1 MKQSAKFTRV
11 NPSTEIQP
19 LLKKDNVPCFFLKF
33 WLKLTPVF
41 MKLFFIMAFIIAA
54 CSNNESVDSLRIGND
69 PNTTPEVAGN
79 LDMEAVP
86 LSKQSSPTSESEL
99 LSPEISQKLVRSG
112 GINFQS
118 EDLEKDY
125 SQIKSMLDGFD
136 AYLENEN
143 QSNDNYRKSY
153 NLSIRVP
160 SDKYDSL
167 LNAISGIAFKVENKY
182 SNVDDV
188 TERYYDL
195 QSRIQNKKELEKR
208 YRDILSKANQV
219 KDILEIE
226 RNLNEVRTDIEMMEG
241 QFNYLSKQIQL
252 SSLQIQF
259 YEELPYE
266 LNSPK
271 KKGFWVRIFNALD
284 NGWQVFLTV
293 LIGLVTLWPF
303 YLAGALVFFLVVY
316 LKRRKKNHP

>member
-1 MKQSAKFTRV
+1 
-11 NPSTEIQP
+11 
-19 LLKKDNVPCFFLKF
+19 
-33 WLKLTPVF
+33 
-41 MKLFFIMAFIIAA
+41 MAFIIAA
-54 CSNNESVDSLRIGND
+54 CSNNPSETVESMPVEFNEII
-69 PNTTPEVAGN
+69 
-79 LDMEAVP
+79 EAP
-86 LSKQSSPTSESEL
+86 PTGQADASSEKLILSQD
-99 LSPEISQKLVRSG
+99 ISQKLVRSG

-118 EDLEKDY
+118 EDIEKDY
-125 SQIKSMLDGFD
+125 AKIKSMLGGFN

-143 QSNDNYRKSY
+143 QNNDNYRKSY

-160 SDKYDSL
+160 SEKYDSL
-167 LNAISGIAFKVENKY
+167 LNSISGIAFKVESKY

-195 QSRIQNKKELEKR
+195 QNRIQNKKELEIR
-208 YRDILSKANQV
+208 YREILSKANQV

-241 QFNYLSKQIQL
+241 QFNFLSKQIQF
-252 SSLQIQF
+252 SSLQVQF

-271 KKGFWVRIFNALD
+271 KKGFWVRVFNALD

-293 LIGLVTLWPF
+293 LVGLVTLWPF
-303 YLAGALVFFLVVY
+303 YFAGALIFVLVVY
-316 LKRRKKNHP
+316 LKRRNKKHP

>member
-1 MKQSAKFTRV
+1 
-11 NPSTEIQP
+11 
-19 LLKKDNVPCFFLKF
+19 
-33 WLKLTPVF
+33 
-41 MKLFFIMAFIIAA
+41 MKLFFALAFIIAA
-54 CSNNESVDSLRIGND
+54 CSNNPSENSDFVSSEFEETIEI
-69 PNTTPEVAGN
+69 PNTRQEVYSS
-79 LDMEAVP
+79 ETKV
-86 LSKQSSPTSESEL
+86 LSSD
-99 LSPEISQKLVRSG
+99 ISQKLVRSG

-125 SQIKSMLDGFD
+125 QQIKGMLGGFD
-136 AYLENEN
+136 AYLENES
-143 QSNDNYRKSY
+143 QSNDQFRKTY

-167 LNAISGIAFKVENKY
+167 LNRISGIAFKVDSKY
-182 SNVDDV
+182 SNTDDV

-208 YRDILSKANQV
+208 YREILTKANEV

-241 QFNYLSKQIQL
+241 QFNYLNNQIKF
-252 SSLQIQF
+252 SSLQVQF

-271 KKGFWVRIFNALD
+271 KKGFWVRIFNAVD

-293 LIGLVTLWPF
+293 FVGLVTLWPF
-303 YLAGALVFFLVVY
+303 YLAGGLVFVLVMY
-316 LKRRKKNHP
+316 LKRRNKKHP

>member
-1 MKQSAKFTRV
+1 
-11 NPSTEIQP
+11 
-19 LLKKDNVPCFFLKF
+19 
-33 WLKLTPVF
+33 
-41 MKLFFIMAFIIAA
+41 MKLFFALAFIIAA
-54 CSNNESVDSLRIGND
+54 CSNNPSENSDFVSSEFEETIEI
-69 PNTTPEVAGN
+69 PNTRQEVYSS
-79 LDMEAVP
+79 ETKV
-86 LSKQSSPTSESEL
+86 LSSD
-99 LSPEISQKLVRSG
+99 ISQKLVRSG

-125 SQIKSMLDGFD
+125 QQIKGMLGGFD
-136 AYLENEN
+136 AYLENES
-143 QSNDNYRKSY
+143 QSNDQFRKTY

-167 LNAISGIAFKVENKY
+167 LNRISGIAFIVYSKY
-182 SNVDDV
+182 SNTDDV

-208 YRDILSKANQV
+208 YREILTKANEV

-241 QFNYLSKQIQL
+241 QFNYLNNQIKF
-252 SSLQIQF
+252 SSLQVQF

-271 KKGFWVRIFNALD
+271 KKGFWVRIFNAVD

-293 LIGLVTLWPF
+293 FVGLVTLWPF
-303 YLAGALVFFLVVY
+303 YLAGGLVFVLVMY
-316 LKRRKKNHP
+316 LKRRNKKHP

>member
-1 MKQSAKFTRV
+1 MKQFFT
-11 NPSTEIQP
+11 
-19 LLKKDNVPCFFLKF
+19 
-33 WLKLTPVF
+33 
-41 MKLFFIMAFIIAA
+41 MAFIIAA
-54 CSNNESVDSLRIGND
+54 CSNNPSETVESIPVEFNEII
-69 PNTTPEVAGN
+69 
-79 LDMEAVP
+79 EAP
-86 LSKQSSPTSESEL
+86 PTGQADASSEKLL
-99 LSPEISQKLVRSG
+99 LSQDISQKLVRSG

-118 EDLEKDY
+118 EDIEKDY
-125 SQIKSMLDGFD
+125 AKIKSMLGGFN

-153 NLSIRVP
+153 NLNIRVP
-160 SDKYDSL
+160 SERYDSL
-167 LNAISGIAFKVENKY
+167 LNGISGIAFKVESKY

-195 QSRIQNKKELEKR
+195 QSRIQNKKELEIR
-208 YRDILSKANQV
+208 YREILSKANQV

-241 QFNYLSKQIQL
+241 QFNYLSKQIQF
-252 SSLQIQF
+252 SSLQVQF

-271 KKGFWVRIFNALD
+271 KKGFWVRVFNALD

-293 LIGLVTLWPF
+293 LVGLVTLWPF
-303 YLAGALVFFLVVY
+303 YFAGALIFVLVVY
-316 LKRRKKNHP
+316 LKRRNKKHP

>member
-1 MKQSAKFTRV
+1 
-11 NPSTEIQP
+11 
-19 LLKKDNVPCFFLKF
+19 
-33 WLKLTPVF
+33 
-41 MKLFFIMAFIIAA
+41 MKLFFAMAFIVAA
-54 CSNNESVDSLRIGND
+54 CSNNPSENADFVSGDFEETIAIPTTRQEAPPTDS
-69 PNTTPEVAGN
+69 
-79 LDMEAVP
+79 
-86 LSKQSSPTSESEL
+86 KL
-99 LSPEISQKLVRSG
+99 LSPDISQKMVRSG

-125 SQIKSMLDGFD
+125 KYIKGMLGGFN
-136 AYLENEN
+136 AYMENESQN
-143 QSNDNYRKSY
+143 NDQFRKGY
-153 NLSIRVP
+153 NLLIRVP

-167 LNAISGIAFKVENKY
+167 LNAISNLAFKVDNKY
-182 SNVDDV
+182 SNTDDV

-208 YRDILSKANQV
+208 YREILSKANEV

-226 RNLNEVRTDIEMMEG
+226 RNLNEVRSDIEMMEG
-241 QFNYLSKQIQL
+241 QFNYLSKQIKFN
-252 SSLQIQF
+252 SLQVQF

-293 LIGLVTLWPF
+293 FVGLVTLWPF
-303 YLAGALVFFLVVY
+303 YIAGALIFVLVMY
-316 LKRRKKNHP
+316 LKRKNKNHP